1 MILPDFSREAFKFIT
16 LDNERVPNQIKLFNA
31 VQNTEM
37 YKKILGSNRELAT
50 LNRIC
55 KAFSISEMKGDVL
68 KK

>member
-31 VQNTEM
+31 VQNTDM
-37 YKKILGSNRELAT
+37 YKKILGSMRDLPT

-55 KAFSISEMKGDVL
+55 KEFSISEMSGDVL